1 MNFFKIKHEEL
12 VTSNNFKTSPHLP
25 RTAFLSEEEMFRGF
39 SHRDISGYFSARD
52 EVVLSEDCKVEYR
65 P

>member
-1 MNFFKIKHEEL
+1 MKL
-12 VTSNNFKTSPHLP
+12 NNFKTSPHLP